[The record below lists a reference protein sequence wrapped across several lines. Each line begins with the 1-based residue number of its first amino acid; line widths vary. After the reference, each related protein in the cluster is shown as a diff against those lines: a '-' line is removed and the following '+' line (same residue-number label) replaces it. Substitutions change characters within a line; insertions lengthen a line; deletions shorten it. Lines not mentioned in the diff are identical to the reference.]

1 MLILDHITRLQNS
14 KGVNSLLYCSA
25 TSVRS
30 NMIKIVVKPA
40 DNGQVTTIRRLG
52 SCPWAQKNI
61 YSDKGTKHQM
71 SARYSVACFMVVSL
85 ILISLCW
92 FFFLVPRYKEGI
104 FHAVKASRM
113 LEHIIEAILPS
124 FLPSPRTLFSLNFI
138 LVLSPSHW
146 LSCQKMNKSLRFSDH
161 RKTIYNGLSME
172 LLFLM
177 LRKTFVFCIRHQSG
191 FLSQYCRKKSIYLA
205 SLYSRVK

>member
-14 KGVNSLLYCSA
+14 KGVNSPLYCIA
-25 TSVRS
+25 TSMRS
-30 NMIKIVVKPA
+30 KMIKIIIVVKPA
-40 DNGQVTTIRRLG
+40 DNVQVTTIRRLG

-71 SARYSVACFMVVSL
+71 LARYSVACFMVVSL

-92 FFFLVPRYKEGI
+92 FFFLVPHNKEGI
-104 FHAVKASRM
+104 FQAVKASRM
-113 LEHIIEAILPS
+113 LEHITETILPS
-124 FLPSPRTLFSLNFI
+124 FSQNFI
-138 LVLSPSHW
+138 LSEFLFSPW

-177 LRKTFVFCIRHQSG
+177 LRKTFVFCLRHQSG
-191 FLSQYCRKKSIYLA
+191 CLSQYCRKKSIYFA

>member
-1 MLILDHITRLQNS
+1 MNHRNIPEYVLKMLILDHITRLQNRE
-14 KGVNSLLYCSA
+14 GVNSLLYFSA

-30 NMIKIVVKPA
+30 KMIKIIIVVKPA
-40 DNGQVTTIRRLG
+40 DNVQVTTIRRLG

-92 FFFLVPRYKEGI
+92 FFFLVPHNKERI
-104 FHAVKASRM
+104 FQAGKASRM

-124 FLPSPRTLFSLNFI
+124 FLLP
-138 LVLSPSHW
+138 
-146 LSCQKMNKSLRFSDH
+146 
-161 RKTIYNGLSME
+161 E
-172 LLFLM
+172 
-177 LRKTFVFCIRHQSG
+177 
-191 FLSQYCRKKSIYLA
+191 
-205 SLYSRVK
+205 LYSLWISF

>member
-71 SARYSVACFMVVSL
+71 SARHSVACFMVVSL

-92 FFFLVPRYKEGI
+92 FFFLVPHNKEGI
-104 FHAVKASRM
+104 FQAVKASRM

-146 LSCQKMNKSLRFSDH
+146 LSCQKMNKSLRFQIIEKQLTMVYQWNCCSWCLEKH
-161 RKTIYNGLSME
+161 WS
-172 LLFLM
+172 
-177 LRKTFVFCIRHQSG
+177 S
-191 FLSQYCRKKSIYLA
+191 A
-205 SLYSRVK
+205 